1 MGLVLLK
8 IGDILPGKLLRI
20 IHDERI
26 VILALNRPGA
36 ANALDGELLRAL
48 LLTFGRLKDDPAVD
62 GILLTGEGNCFC
74 AGADIAAM
82 EPLTPTAATA
92 FAELG
97 QKVMFAVEM
106 SGKPVIA
113 AVHGCALGGGLEL
126 ALACDFIV
134 AGQSAQ
140 FALPA
145 AHMGIIPAFGGT
157 QRLPRLVGKALA
169 KELIFTGDRISAT
182 KAYEIGLVNRV
193 LADETLLAEAT
204 ALLRK
209 ICSRGLVSLRMAK
222 EIIDAGYD
230 LDLRTACLLERDAFA
245 ICFTT
250 EDQKE
255 GMGAFVEK
263 RPPLFKGR

>member
-1 MGLVLLK
+1 M
-8 IGDILPGKLLRI
+8 PGKLLRI
-20 IHDERI
+20 THDERL

-36 ANALDGELLRAL
+36 ANALNDELLRVL
-48 LLTFGRLKDDPAVD
+48 LQTFDRLKDDSAVD
-62 GILLTGEGNCFC
+62 GILLTGEGDCFS
-74 AGADIAAM
+74 AGTDITA
-82 EPLTPTAATA
+82 LQLQTPTAATA

-97 QKVMFAVEM
+97 QKVMFAVETV
-106 SGKPVIA
+106 GKPVIA
-113 AVHGCALGGGLEL
+113 AAHGCTLGGGLEL

-145 AHMGIIPAFGGT
+145 AQMGIIPGFGGT
-157 QRLPRLVGKALA
+157 QRLSRLVGKALA
-169 KELIFTGDRISAT
+169 KELIFTGDSISAV
-182 KAYEIGLVNRV
+182 KAYEIGLVNR
-193 LADETLLAEAT
+193 LFADETLLADAT

-209 ICSRGLVSLRMAK
+209 ICGRGLVSLRMAK

-230 LDLRTACLLERDAFA
+230 LDLRNACLLERDAFA